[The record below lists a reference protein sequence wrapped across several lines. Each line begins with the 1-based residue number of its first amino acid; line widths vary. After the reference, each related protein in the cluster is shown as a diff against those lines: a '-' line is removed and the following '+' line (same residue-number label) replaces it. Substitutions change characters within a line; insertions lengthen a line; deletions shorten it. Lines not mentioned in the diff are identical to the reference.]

1 MTCTIENGR
10 DFSGDTHAARCI
22 FIELAL
28 TGLGYD
34 NFRHSNLFS
43 VFGHGRFWGAA
54 PFVSASGQ

>member
-10 DFSGDTHAARCI
+10 DFSCDTHAARRI

-28 TGLGYD
+28 AGLGYD

-43 VFGHGRFWGAA
+43 VFGHGRF
-54 PFVSASGQ
+54 